1 MTHQE
6 IRKERGKHY
15 GDIKQNHTNI
25 ANAWHSILC
34 SYYQLDLEPLPP
46 HIVCLMFA
54 SFKNVRAAIPF
65 SYNPDDF
72 LDSRNYLD
80 FAEEC
85 DPQNRHESIPN
96 HPLFDK
102 PGNNTVEEKPSTPWD
117 AIIEEELE
125 KTKDEVPPLA
135 RETD

>member
-6 IRKERGKHY
+6 IRKERGKRY

-85 DPQNRHESIPN
+85 DPQNRHEPI
-96 HPLFDK
+96 FDK

-117 AIIEEELE
+117 AIVEEEMK
-125 KTKDEVPPLA
+125 KTKDEAPTLA

>member
-85 DPQNRHESIPN
+85 DPQNRHEPI
-96 HPLFDK
+96 FDK

-125 KTKDEVPPLA
+125 KTKDEVSPLA

>member
-15 GDIKQNHTNI
+15 GNIKQNHTNI

-65 SYNPDDF
+65 TYNPDDF

-85 DPQNRHESIPN
+85 DPQNRHESI
-96 HPLFDK
+96 
-102 PGNNTVEEKPSTPWD
+102 EEKPSTPWD

>member
-72 LDSRNYLD
+72 IDSRNYLD

-85 DPQNRHESIPN
+85 DPQNRHESI
-96 HPLFDK
+96 FDK

-117 AIIEEELE
+117 AMAEEELK
-125 KTKDEVPPLA
+125 KTKDEVLPLA

>member
-6 IRKERGKHY
+6 IRTERGKHY

-65 SYNPDDF
+65 TYNPDDF

-85 DPQNRHESIPN
+85 DPQNRHESI
-96 HPLFDK
+96 
-102 PGNNTVEEKPSTPWD
+102 EEKPSTPWD
-117 AIIEEELE
+117 AIMEEELE

>member
-85 DPQNRHESIPN
+85 DPQNRHESI
-96 HPLFDK
+96 FDK

-117 AIIEEELE
+117 AIVEEEMK
-125 KTKDEVPPLA
+125 KTKDEASTLA